1 MTAEAVALSE
11 QYQDLAYFSH
21 GLEILLHRVLEDES
35 ESSPPPEEAVLPR
48 VLSLLSS
55 SKDYLD
61 VVLQCTRKTEVRQ
74 WKTLFAYL
82 PPPQELFEE
91 SLLRGSV
98 KTAGGYLMIL
108 YTMEERRGAALD
120 GGSDGDVQPSSS
132 SSSSSTTTEQSVRV
146 LTRAIREADWEL
158 CKELARFLAALDNT
172 GETLQQVMR
181 MANLAAAETGQNGDS
196 IGSRL
201 EIPSG
206 LLLGRSRIPSD
217 GTESDRRS
225 VSEGSL
231 GSISPIASP

>member
-21 GLEILLHRVLEDES
+21 GLEILLQRVLEDES

-120 GGSDGDVQPSSS
+120 GGSDGDDQP

-181 MANLAAAETGQNGDS
+181 MAYLAAAETGQNGDG

-206 LLLGRSRIPSD
+206 LLLGRPRIPSD

-231 GSISPIASP
+231 GSTISPIASP